1 MTGKQ
6 LTKKKSGEKLP
17 TPALSKQEVK
27 AADEKRLLGFLDRMH
42 KGRELPAAYKKELLK
57 EAGNIDAESRELA
70 LKRVERVEKKME
82 KSLSNGE
89 KIKIWQNEYMKV
101 VRGRLEG
108 MVKKEAETRIDAAI
122 ALYTGKAKEEALK
135 EREGKVKEMQRYLAM
150 NPHALR
156 TGRAKAVEM
165 PEKKTTAVEQI
176 VARLD
181 AGEREIK
188 KLRGELKKI
197 K

>member
-1 MTGKQ
+1 
-6 LTKKKSGEKLP
+6 
-17 TPALSKQEVK
+17 
-27 AADEKRLLGFLDRMH
+27 
-42 KGRELPAAYKKELLK
+42 
-57 EAGNIDAESRELA
+57 
-70 LKRVERVEKKME
+70 ME

-181 AGEREIK
+181 AAEREIK